1 MTDEEAFRETALMR
15 LTSIDDG
22 MAEINRHLRTLNG
35 RVGKLEERNVE
46 RDIKEAREDGFDDG
60 KALAV
65 LTRAQLAIALSVMS
79 AMSALAGLVARY
91 WPT

>member
-22 MAEINRHLRTLNG
+22 MAEINKHLRTLNG
-35 RVGKLEERNVE
+35 RVGKLEERNIE
-46 RDIKEAREDGFDDG
+46 RDIKDAREDGYADG

-65 LTRAQLAIALSVMS
+65 LTRTQLAIALSVMS